1 MIIEIA
7 HLATVFAFVMAVALG
22 FVGHIG
28 AWTRRLSWV
37 EACATLA
44 SAQLIGLLLGFVG
57 LVIAFYQ
64 DDFSVRY
71 VANNSN
77 ELLPWYYKICAV
89 WGNHEGSLLLSNFI
103 MAIWTYAVALV
114 GRRLP
119 YEVYGRVLGTMGV
132 LNSGFMLFLL
142 ATSNPFLRLLPSVPI
157 SGADLNPLLQ
167 DFGFIVHPPM
177 LYIGYVGF
185 SVTFSFAIAALMS
198 GRLDAAWA
206 RWSRPWTN
214 CAWAFLTVG
223 ITLGSWW
230 AYYELGW
237 GGWWFWDP
245 VENASFM
252 PWLAGTALIHSL
264 AVTEKR
270 GAFKSWTVL
279 LAILT
284 YTLCVLGVFIVRSG
298 ILVSVHAFAVDP
310 DRGLFVLV
318 LLILVVAVSLG
329 LFAGRVP
336 TIRSRSSFS
345 GFSREVMLLANNIFL
360 VVAVGIVLLGTLY
373 PVAHEAITG
382 GEKVSVGPPIFN
394 WFFVPLMCF
403 LACAL
408 SIAPV
413 SRWKRTPLQFL
424 KWAVL
429 TAMGSIF
436 LGILLPLLFGGN
448 LHIGVIL
455 ALALGLWIVSSQVA
469 EYLKHPG
476 PRTLGYWGMFI
487 AHSGFAMAIVGV
499 AVTSILSHSVDV
511 RMSPGDSV
519 ELNGQTYVLK
529 EVNDIRGPNY
539 RGYRGVFEVGD
550 FEILPEKR
558 AYLTRD
564 TVMTEA
570 GIKPGFTRD
579 LVISMGERLPD
590 TSWSLRIQDKP
601 LVRWVWLGALLMAV
615 GGMVAIFDVRYRR
628 LARRESRYMPL
639 ESTAV

>member
-7 HLATVFAFVMAVALG
+7 HLATVVAFVMAVALG
-22 FVGHIG
+22 FVGHVG
-28 AWTRRLSWV
+28 AWSKRLSWI
-37 EACATLA
+37 EACSTLA
-44 SAQLIGLLLGFVG
+44 SAQLVGLFVGFIGLAA
-57 LVIAFYQ
+57 AFYQ

-77 ELLPWYYKICAV
+77 QLLPWYYKICAV
-89 WGNHEGSLLLSNFI
+89 WGNHEGSLLLSNLI
-103 MAIWTYAVALV
+103 MAVWTYAVALAS
-114 GRRLP
+114 RRLP
-119 YEVYGRVLGTMGV
+119 YEVYGRVLGTMGF

-157 SGADLNPLLQ
+157 AGADLNPLLQ

-177 LYIGYVGF
+177 LYVGYVGF
-185 SVTFSFAIAALMS
+185 SVAFSFAIAALMS

-214 CAWAFLTVG
+214 GAWAFLTIG

-252 PWLAGTALIHSL
+252 PWLAGTALVHSL

-284 YTLCVLGVFIVRSG
+284 YSLCVLGAFIVRSG

-318 LLILVVAVSLG
+318 LLIIVILVSLG
-329 LFAGRVP
+329 LFAIRAP
-336 TIRSRSSFS
+336 TIRSRVAFS
-345 GFSREVMLLANNIFL
+345 GFSREVMLLTNNIFL
-360 VVAVGIVLLGTLY
+360 VVAVAVVLLGTLY

-382 GEKVSVGPPIFN
+382 GEKVSVGPPVFN
-394 WFFVPLMCF
+394 WFFLPLMGF

-413 SRWKRTPLQFL
+413 SRWKQTPRVFF
-424 KWAVL
+424 KWVVL
-429 TAMGSIF
+429 TALGSIF
-436 LGILLPLLFGGN
+436 LGIVLPLLIAGEFH
-448 LHIGVIL
+448 LGVFL
-455 ALALGLWIVSSQVA
+455 ALTLGFWIISSQVA
-469 EYLKHPG
+469 EYLKQPG
-476 PRTLGYWGMFI
+476 RRPLGYWGMFI
-487 AHSGFAMAIVGV
+487 AHFGFAISIIGV
-499 AVTSILSHSVDV
+499 AVTSVLSHSIDV
-511 RMSPGDSV
+511 RMLPGDSV
-519 ELNGQTYVLK
+519 ELNGQTYLLR
-529 EVNDIRGPNY
+529 EVKDIRGPNY
-539 RGYRGVFEVGD
+539 EGYRGVFEVGN
-550 FEILPEKR
+550 FEIMPEKR
-558 AYLTRD
+558 TYLTRES
-564 TVMTEA
+564 VMTEA
-570 GIKPGFTRD
+570 GIEPGFTRD

-615 GGMVAIFDVRYRR
+615 GGIVAIFDVRYRR
-628 LARRESRYMPL
+628 LAQRESRYRPF
-639 ESTAV
+639 ESSTV